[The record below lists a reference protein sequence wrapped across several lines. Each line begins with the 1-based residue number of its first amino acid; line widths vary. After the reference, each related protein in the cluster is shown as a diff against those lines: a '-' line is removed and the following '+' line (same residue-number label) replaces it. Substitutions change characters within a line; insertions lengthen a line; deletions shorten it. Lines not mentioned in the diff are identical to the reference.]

1 MARKTAMK
9 KEPTVSIA
17 VPKAEKE
24 RLRNLKPGG
33 PSLSDG
39 VIQGKPSA
47 PKRLSPGVYRSSTGE
62 LVGSKGQAL
71 PGQPSLRDKAMD
83 AARRGLSGRSGDGR
97 DRANAGMLADAMN
110 QAPQGGQVATRP
122 PAPLGTP
129 PEGGQMTQQIGMQRP
144 PGFVQENRGGFT
156 PQMNEQQYQQLV
168 EWMKQQG
175 GGGMMPPQ
183 GMPGLPQPSAN
194 NGGQY
199 RLSPGVYGT
208 REQAMDQYARQFEQI
223 QPAPGMPNG
232 LRQNGNMPP
241 IDWTQ
246 VIPYRQN
253 KGQ

>member
-9 KEPTVSIA
+9 KEPSVSIA
-17 VPKAEKE
+17 IPKSEKE
-24 RLRNLKPGG
+24 RLNKMPGKPQM
-33 PSLSDG
+33 SDG
-39 VIQGKPSA
+39 VTQGKPPA

-71 PGQPSLRDKAMD
+71 PN
-83 AARRGLSGRSGDGR
+83 ARQARPRGPGDGR

-110 QAPQGGQVATRP
+110 RSPQVGQVATRP

-129 PEGGQMTQQIGMQRP
+129 PEGGQMDQQMGDQWARRD
-144 PGFVQENRGGFT
+144 PGFQMQGGGRFGGMVNQPITT
-156 PQMNEQQYQQLV
+156 PQMTEEQYQQLV
-168 EWMKQQG
+168 EWMKLQG

-208 REQAMDQYARQFEQI
+208 REQAMDQYARQFEQA
-223 QPAPGMPNG
+223 QPMGPALLNRRFG
-232 LRQNGNMPP
+232 
-241 IDWTQ
+241 
-246 VIPYRQN
+246 Y
-253 KGQ
+253 